1 MTLRRAISC
10 APSTSQALRSHRSSA
25 RKDNNLAAVNARGAR
40 ARRASAVVVARAMTR
55 DRDEGC
61 DEGRGD
67 AVRASRARI
76 VGALASAIVCVSNA
90 GASSAAPTG
99 DLIALSA
106 APARVER
113 VKDAIEREERVIVE
127 EVRRDEE
134 IGLQAFREGQTLGQ
148 RLDIFLEKEPPVAV
162 FFAAMVVIN
171 GCFGLV
177 YALFVRETSAG
188 PGGEFGKVI
197 AASRKE
203 VVKGI
208 FRFFNGALGT
218 YTTRDR
224 E

>member
-10 APSTSQALRSHRSSA
+10 APSTSQALSQHRSGA

-40 ARRASAVVVARAMTR
+40 ARRMTAVVVARAMRR
-55 DRDEGC
+55 DKDEC
-61 DEGRGD
+61 ADEGRGD
-67 AVRASRARI
+67 AMRASRATM

-162 FFAAMVVIN
+162 FFCRHGSHQRLFWSRIRVIRARN
-171 GCFGLV
+171 VCRSRGRVWEGYSRFAQGSRQGHLS
-177 YALFVRETSAG
+177 LFQRCVGHVHHAR
-188 PGGEFGKVI
+188 P
-197 AASRKE
+197 
-203 VVKGI
+203 
-208 FRFFNGALGT
+208 
-218 YTTRDR
+218 
-224 E
+224 